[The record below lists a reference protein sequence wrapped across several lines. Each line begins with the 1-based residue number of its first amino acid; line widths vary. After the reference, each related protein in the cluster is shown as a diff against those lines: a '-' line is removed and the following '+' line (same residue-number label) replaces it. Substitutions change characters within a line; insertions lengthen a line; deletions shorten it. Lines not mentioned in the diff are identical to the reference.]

1 MWPVTRSTVIQ
12 GPGCQSQ
19 CGAASGWE
27 GVVDV
32 EGAADGEG
40 AVGDVVEF
48 AHGPLFLAV
57 VDEEGTDFEGGG
69 FVGFGVGCG
78 VGLGVGDFADWRRG

>member
-1 MWPVTRSTVIQ
+1 M
-12 GPGCQSQ
+12 
-19 CGAASGWE
+19 
-27 GVVDV
+27 

-40 AVGDVVEF
+40 AVGDVVRF
-48 AHGPLFLAV
+48 AHGPLFLTV

-78 VGLGVGDFADWRRG
+78 VGLGVGDFADGAEGDGVDFGGGGEELRRGEES